1 MYALDTMSPNAEY
14 RFIRLT
20 HYMPTTPSALC
31 RVALPYDQPAK
42 EVGVRIP
49 IIRATRR
56 IQDADLAK
64 SIYRH
69 ATSEV
74 ILFGKPFHQTR
85 EKTPHHEPKKTL
97 AQITARSISVE
108 QPQVHTSL

>member
-1 MYALDTMSPNAEY
+1 MYALGTLSPKAEY

-20 HYMPTTPSALC
+20 DYMPTTPSALC
-31 RVALPYDQPAK
+31 RVALLYDQPAK

-49 IIRATRR
+49 IILATHR
-56 IQDADLAK
+56 IQYADLAK

-74 ILFGKPFHQTR
+74 VLFGKLLHQAR
-85 EKTPHHEPKKTL
+85 EKTPHYEPKSTS
-97 AQITARSISVE
+97 ARITARSISVE
-108 QPQVHTSL
+108 QHQDHTSL